1 MSADDRD
8 WYRERAAKTMQDH
21 YYDPKVF
28 RGSREVR
35 ADQPRITFLQFV
47 IANALPYAFLIVAG
61 AIWQI
66 AHGATPHDALLM
78 TTQWLK
84 GFVLSHPVLCL
95 LMVAGAAFYM
105 ARPRLAG
112 IAYVW
117 IGIGFLCF
125 VAFDYFGKKP
135 AATAAQRAG
144 EPPRVATMSVP
155 KNQRGHYETPGSING
170 QPVTFIVDT
179 GAGVTSVPGSLA
191 KPLGITSCE
200 PRQFSTAAGE
210 VFGCVATVAEVVFG
224 SFRAHN
230 VQVAVMPTMNGPALL
245 GMNILGMV
253 QIEQRGSA
261 LLFYTTHFREDD

>member
-1 MSADDRD
+1 
-8 WYRERAAKTMQDH
+8 
-21 YYDPKVF
+21 
-28 RGSREVR
+28 
-35 ADQPRITFLQFV
+35 
-47 IANALPYAFLIVAG
+47 
-61 AIWQI
+61 
-66 AHGATPHDALLM
+66 M

-224 SFRAHN
+224 LPVPITSRL
-230 VQVAVMPTMNGPALL
+230 PSCPP
-245 GMNILGMV
+245 
-253 QIEQRGSA
+253 
-261 LLFYTTHFREDD
+261 

>member
-1 MSADDRD
+1 MSADERD
-8 WYRERAAKTMQDH
+8 WYRERAAKTMRDH

-35 ADQPRITFLQFV
+35 SEQPRITFLQFI
-47 IANALPYAFLIVAG
+47 IANSLPYALLIVAG
-61 AIWQI
+61 TVWQI

-78 TTQWLK
+78 ATQWLK
-84 GFVLSHPVLCL
+84 GFVLSHPALCL

-105 ARPRLAG
+105 TKPRLAG
-112 IAYVW
+112 MVYTW
-117 IGIGFLCF
+117 LGIGFLCF
-125 VAFDYFGKKP
+125 VAFDYFGNKRVS
-135 AATAAQRAG
+135 TAAPRAS
-144 EPPRVATMSVP
+144 EQPRVATMTVL

-179 GAGVTSVPGSLA
+179 GADLTSVPGSLA

-200 PRQFSTAAGE
+200 PRQFSTAAGDA
-210 VFGCVATVAEVVFG
+210 FGCVATVAEVVFG

-253 QIEQRGSA
+253 KIEQRGSA
-261 LLFYTTHFREDD
+261 LLFSTTHFREDD

>member
-1 MSADDRD
+1 MSADERD
-8 WYRERAAKTMQDH
+8 WYRERAAKTMRDH
-21 YYDPKVF
+21 YYDPKEF

-35 ADQPRITFLQFV
+35 PHHPRITLLQLV
-47 IANALPYAFLIVAG
+47 IANALPYALLIGAG
-61 AIWQI
+61 TIWQI
-66 AHGATPHDALLM
+66 AHGASPHDAFL
-78 TTQWLK
+78 TATQWIK
-84 GFVLSHPVLCL
+84 SFILSHPALCL
-95 LMVAGAAFYM
+95 LMVAGAVFYM

-112 IAYVW
+112 MVYTW

-125 VAFDYFGKKP
+125 VTFDHFGKK
-135 AATAAQRAG
+135 TADTTPPRAG

-179 GAGVTSVPGSLA
+179 GAGLTSVPGSLA

-261 LLFYTTHFREDD
+261 LLFSTTHFREDD

>member
-1 MSADDRD
+1 
-8 WYRERAAKTMQDH
+8 MQDH

-125 VAFDYFGKKP
+125 VAFDYFGKSLP
-135 AATAAQRAG
+135 PWPHNERASRRAW
-144 EPPRVATMSVP
+144 PP
-155 KNQRGHYETPGSING
+155 
-170 QPVTFIVDT
+170 
-179 GAGVTSVPGSLA
+179 
-191 KPLGITSCE
+191 
-200 PRQFSTAAGE
+200 
-210 VFGCVATVAEVVFG
+210 
-224 SFRAHN
+224 
-230 VQVAVMPTMNGPALL
+230 
-245 GMNILGMV
+245 
-253 QIEQRGSA
+253 
-261 LLFYTTHFREDD
+261 